1 MKTHIKN
8 SCYYICLLLLIAC
21 NKIATEEIKILIKNH
36 KFIPDKIYVP
46 TDKKIKLIIEN
57 QDDTVEEFESIDL
70 KREKIVAG
78 KSNIIISIGPLKEG
92 TYSFFGEFNPDT
104 ATGFIIAKDND

>member
-1 MKTHIKN
+1 LKKHIKI
-8 SCYYICLLLLIAC
+8 SCYYLFLILFAC
-21 NKIATEEIKILIKNH
+21 NKVETQEIKISIENH

-57 QDDTVEEFESIDL
+57 LDDTVEEFESIDL

-78 KSNIIISIGPLKEG
+78 KSTIIVSVGPLKEG
-92 TYSFFGEFNPDT
+92 TYSFFGEFNADT
-104 ATGFIIAKDND
+104 AQGNIIAKDNH